1 MKVKNKRPYNRSETC
16 TRSSANS
23 NTISGTNPVST
34 YIPNKLNEQLD
45 QSDDNNNNNYPT
57 LTDSS
62 LNTNENMNKSHKKTC
77 NSTTKN
83 TKTRHKSSKHT
94 NSSCSSSS
102 SPSIS
107 NNVNST
113 VTQVTGTSLKITHRG
128 GRTHVSSIN
137 PITTI
142 TTTNTNTTTIN
153 TTNNSNN
160 NLISNTIRLSN
171 SKSNCCSSSTST
183 SSSIISSG
191 TNEPIDPYEFAVK
204 TDESINPCGLND
216 SLIPIKRLK
225 LDRFYPFCFIRRQF
239 IHQAGDDN

>member
-23 NTISGTNPVST
+23 NTVSGTNTAST

-45 QSDDNNNNNYPT
+45 QSDNNNNYPT
-57 LTDSS
+57 LTDNS

-107 NNVNST
+107 NNANST
-113 VTQVTGTSLKITHRG
+113 VTQVSGTSLKITHRG

-137 PITTI
+137 PTT
-142 TTTNTNTTTIN
+142 TTTNNN
-153 TTNNSNN
+153 NSNNTNNSNN

-225 LDRFYPFCFIRRQF
+225 LDRVSL
-239 IHQAGDDN
+239 